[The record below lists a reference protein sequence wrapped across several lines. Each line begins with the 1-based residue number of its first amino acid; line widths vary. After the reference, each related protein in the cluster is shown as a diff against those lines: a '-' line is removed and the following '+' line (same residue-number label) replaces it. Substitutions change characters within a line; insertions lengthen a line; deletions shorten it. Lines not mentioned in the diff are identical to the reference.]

1 MCGGYGTACRE
12 SCERFPMQLL
22 HSCSCSLGG
31 SATSN
36 VSNLYSASTLCH
48 FYQLLMVLSANST
61 YKAHPYF
68 HRQLGK
74 HTFAAIIF
82 LFLRLASLCEI
93 PVWEGFPK
101 CPILL
106 LHEFL
111 CERDFPE
118 VPLPLSSFGRTS
130 HLILPSL
137 QGLSYLHSHNRIHRD
152 IKAGNILLTEKGCV
166 KLG

>member
-1 MCGGYGTACRE
+1 MEQPCRE

-22 HSCSCSLGG
+22 HSCSCSLDG
-31 SATSN
+31 SATSI
-36 VSNLYSASTLCH
+36 VSTCTQPPHCH
-48 FYQLLMVLSANST
+48 FFQLVMVLSANST
-61 YKAHPYF
+61 YKARPYF

-82 LFLRLASLCEI
+82 LYLQLASLCEI

-111 CERDFPE
+111 RERDFPE

-130 HLILPSL
+130 HLILSSL